1 MSQKNVYGLINRYDN
16 YHELLQN
23 FLILYSVSINLNNP
37 TNHLKP
43 RLSNVLSYYVLKGYS
58 EETKKIIL
66 DSKPG
71 LTRKHLN
78 QINCELQKQGYLHP
92 HKHNENRREV
102 DKSLLDL
109 KEYLESN
116 KDNKPHLV
124 IKFLKNV

>member
-1 MSQKNVYGLINRYDN
+1 MADKKVYGLINKYDN

-23 FLILYSVSINLNNP
+23 FLIMYSVSINLNNP
-37 TNHLKP
+37 NNHLKP

-66 DSKPG
+66 DSKEG
-71 LTRKHLN
+71 LSRKHLN

-102 DKSLLDL
+102 DKSLLEL
-109 KEYLESN
+109 KEYLEMT
-116 KDNKPHLV
+116 KDDKPLL
-124 IKFLKNV
+124 IIQFLKNA